1 MDATIFDAISN
12 FGGLVILAGS
22 ILTGILITKGSHESI
37 MKERDRAD
45 ALRDAR
51 LEDQK
56 TISRELTQTLTV
68 NADALKRL
76 ADLYEARYRMDSEQ
90 RAGNV
95 PKN

>member
-1 MDATIFDAISN
+1 MDTTIFDAISN

-22 ILTGILITKGSHESI
+22 ILTGVLLTKGSHESI

-56 TISRELTQTLTV
+56 TVVRELTSTLTV
-68 NADALKRL
+68 TADALKRL
-76 ADLYEARYRMDSEQ
+76 ADAWEARNRLEADQ
-90 RAGNV
+90 RISNV